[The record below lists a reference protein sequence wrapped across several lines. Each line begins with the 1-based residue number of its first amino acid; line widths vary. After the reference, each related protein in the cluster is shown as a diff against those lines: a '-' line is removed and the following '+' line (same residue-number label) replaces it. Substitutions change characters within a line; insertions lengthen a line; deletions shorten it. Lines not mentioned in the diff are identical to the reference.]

1 MNQCF
6 PGDTKSQSLSA
17 LENLLNPQRR
27 RRVQRKEPIMPIHL
41 PARVLRDISKF
52 AAKNHIHRIILFGS
66 RARGTH
72 TERSDIDIAVSGGDF
87 DTFYRD
93 IKNDVHSL
101 LMFDVV
107 NLDDGISEELQKELD
122 RDGVVIYEKTR

>member
-1 MNQCF
+1 
-6 PGDTKSQSLSA
+6 
-17 LENLLNPQRR
+17 
-27 RRVQRKEPIMPIHL
+27 MPIHL
-41 PARVLRDISKF
+41 PPRVLRDISKL
-52 AAKNHIHRIILFGS
+52 AAKNHIQRIILFGS

-87 DTFYRD
+87 DSFYRD
-93 IKNDVHSL
+93 IKNDVYSL

-107 NLDDGISEELQKELD
+107 NLDDGISEELHKELD